1 MTATYTVKLCMNRG
15 VGPTL
20 VVGVA
25 TNQIRDDV
33 ITYIATK
40 GGKLTGDW
48 YRFGESD
55 DIDDVTVKANLK
67 GLDDTAL
74 IYEVSGESVYNSGE
88 LLRCPGLLIQRL
100 DLISTR
106 QGNTPSS
113 FMSPTVPTN

>member
-1 MTATYTVKLCMNRG
+1 MNRG

-55 DIDDVTVKANLK
+55 DIDDVTVKAK

-74 IYEVSGESVYNSGE
+74 IYEVSGE
-88 LLRCPGLLIQRL
+88 Q
-100 DLISTR
+100 
-106 QGNTPSS
+106 
-113 FMSPTVPTN
+113 FW